1 MLKVSELYWN
11 ILSMYSRRLKILRDV
26 IELLRLL
33 FSVVPLVIV
42 GITLGVTKTEGFGN
56 EKL

>member
-1 MLKVSELYWN
+1 MLKVLELYWN

-42 GITLGVTKTEGFGN
+42 GITLGVSKTEGFGN